1 MLTKHII
8 LLQKLDLLNF
18 LAILP
23 LTVLLYL
30 LLKFLHNFLRLLL
43 TRVDNAITTANTAL
57 LVVIAAIT
65 GDNDSL
71 CDSIRDT
78 LCTFLGVLDDCVWGT
93 YWLLSLSKLI
103 CNILLVLKVTNLL
116 VRLSLLDWCM
126 RKSHVQSMYEL
137 ALLLCVLTI
146 GESEVTRVL
155 VVIIVRLIDKIMV
168 LLVIGLCTTHLVLV
182 ELSLGT
188 IE

>member
-1 MLTKHII
+1 MLTEHII
-8 LLQKLDLLNF
+8 LLQKLDLLDF

-43 TRVDNAITTANTAL
+43 TRVDNAITSANAAL

-71 CDSIRDT
+71 C
-78 LCTFLGVLDDCVWGT
+78 TFIGILDDCVWGT
-93 YWLLSLSKLI
+93 YWLLPLSKLI
-103 CNILLVLKVTNLL
+103 CNILLVLEVTNLL

-126 RKSHVQSMYEL
+126 RKSHIQGMYEL
-137 ALLLCVLTI
+137 ALLLCGLTV

-155 VVIIVRLIDKIMV
+155 VVVIVRLIDKILV